1 MFELISAIFA
11 SMFGA
16 GEEVESILEEE

>member
-1 MFELISAIFA
+1 MLDWISAIFA

-16 GEEVESILEEE
+16 GEEVERILEEE